1 MAVKNSIRTNVSA
14 FSALH
19 TLNLIN
25 RTTEAVQR
33 QVSTGLRV
41 SGALEDASNFAIAQG
56 IRAEIEAYHAVNQGL
71 RTALGLVKVGI
82 AGATVLS
89 DLLTDMRE
97 KSIAGRNPGLTDQQ
111 RQILTNDFHDLRDQF
126 DQLVID
132 ASFNGTNLINTVST
146 PITVLTNIQGGTYM
160 IDSYRLQAVDLEFG
174 RPDAN
179 LDDLVNAEAA
189 DGYVVD
195 AIQTVGIALGGL
207 GASAR
212 FIETQIGFNESLQ
225 DAAEVGLGN
234 IVDADLARASAELT
248 AQQVRQ
254 QLSIETV
261 GIANRRPGAL
271 LALFA

>member
-1 MAVKNSIRTNVSA
+1 MSA

-19 TLNLIN
+19 SLNLIN
-25 RTTEAVQR
+25 RATDAVQR

-56 IRAEIEAYHAVNQGL
+56 IRSEIEAYHAVNQGL
-71 RTALGLVKVGI
+71 RTALGLVKVSI

-146 PITVLTNIQGGTYM
+146 PITVLTNIQGGSYT
-160 IDSYRLQAVDLEFG
+160 IESYRLQAVDLEFG

-189 DGYVVD
+189 DGYVVN
-195 AIQTVGIALGGL
+195 AIETVGIALGGL

-212 FIETQIGFNESLQ
+212 FIESQISFNESLR

-234 IVDADLARASAELT
+234 IVDADLARASADLT

-254 QLSIETV
+254 QLSIQTL
-261 GIANRRPGAL
+261 GIANQRPSAL